1 MWLGAVGS
9 NPLGAE
15 WLITDVFF
23 FKVDGPITRGGGG
36 GGLINI
42 IFTVYWPKKVSRL
55 TLEEDAWVSLASSVD
70 ISSGLVIPC

>member
-9 NPLGAE
+9 NPLGGE

-36 GGLINI
+36 GGG
-42 IFTVYWPKKVSRL
+42 V
-55 TLEEDAWVSLASSVD
+55 
-70 ISSGLVIPC
+70 

>member
-9 NPLGAE
+9 YPLGGE

-36 GGLINI
+36 LISS
-42 IFTVYWPKKVSRL
+42 IFTVYFS
-55 TLEEDAWVSLASSVD
+55 
-70 ISSGLVIPC
+70 